1 MMLGPCG
8 YTHIRREHRRMV
20 ALDERTAAAV
30 RALAIV
36 LAVVP
41 FLAAVI
47 AVLQTMWW
55 IVLGAVAIL
64 AVFAPPFAPDRF
76 VSRRRRTP
84 V

>member
-1 MMLGPCG
+1 
-8 YTHIRREHRRMV
+8 MV
-20 ALDERTAAAV
+20 ALVERTAAAV

-55 IVLGAVAIL
+55 IVLGARGHL
-64 AVFAPPFAPDRF
+64 SGLRSTFRPR
-76 VSRRRRTP
+76 P
-84 V
+84 VRKPS